1 MRALASYMNRLMYK
15 IEYIAVFTSDS
26 SRAFGFNSCLRDAS
40 RASHVIANCSFSVA
54 RIVVQQLAVA
64 VGADPI
70 VQQPSK
76 HVQAKFILGS
86 MRVLAKN
93 MLH

>member
-1 MRALASYMNRLMYK
+1 MRALASYMNCLMYK
-15 IEYIAVFTSDS
+15 IEYIAVFTSDTSRS
-26 SRAFGFNSCLRDAS
+26 SGSNLCLHATS
-40 RASHVIANCSFSVA
+40 RASHVIVNCSFSVA

-76 HVQAKFILGS
+76 HVQAKSILGS